1 MEKGYGF
8 CRFCNHPPP
17 MILVTEYERVK
28 LDKKGRPE
36 HTGELKITQVYK
48 CPKCG
53 WMWMVTVDP
62 KDKV

>member
-17 MILVTEYERVK
+17 MILVTEYERKETENDHPKHMGKVK
-28 LDKKGRPE
+28 
-36 HTGELKITQVYK
+36 IVQVYK

-53 WMWMVTVDP
+53 WMWMVSVDESTN
-62 KDKV
+62 K